1 MIGLQDIRD
10 AAARIAPYIRRTPL
24 FHATAMRERVTEAD
38 LFLKLEYLQPTGSF
52 KARGAANRL
61 LTTPKQALLNGIVT
75 ASGGNHGLATAR
87 AAAIAGVGAT
97 IFVPET
103 ASPAKI
109 DKLRQW
115 GADVRI
121 EGKLWDET
129 NRLAQDFAARR
140 EASYFHPFA
149 DSAVVAGQ
157 GTIGLE
163 LVESLPELDMVL
175 VAIGGGGLIAG
186 MSVALKALKPT
197 IRIIGIEPEGSPTLS
212 AALAA
217 GRVVTL
223 PSVTTKVA
231 TMACAR
237 TDERVFA
244 IVRQHVDEIVLVS
257 DEDMLAASRW
267 LWFEFGIAADLSGA
281 AGVAALRSGRLKLPK
296 GSKACTLICGAG
308 EDAIAP
314 IKAT

>member
-1 MIGLQDIRD
+1 VIGLQDIRD

-24 FHATAMRERVTEAD
+24 FQATATRERVTDAD

-52 KARGAANRL
+52 KARGATNRL
-61 LTTPKQALLNGIVT
+61 LTTPKQALQNGIVT

-87 AAAIAGVGAT
+87 AAAIAGASAT
-97 IFVPET
+97 IFVPQT
-103 ASPAKI
+103 ASPAKV
-109 DKLRQW
+109 DKLKQW

-121 EGKLWDET
+121 EGAIWDEAD
-129 NRLAQDFAARR
+129 RLAQDFAARR
-140 EASYFHPFA
+140 EASFFHPFEDPA
-149 DSAVVAGQ
+149 IVAGQ

-163 LVESLPELDMVL
+163 LAESLPELDAVL

-186 MSVALKALKPT
+186 ISVALKALKPT
-197 IRIIGIEPEGSPTLS
+197 TRIIGIEPEGSPTLS

-217 GRVVTL
+217 GRVITL
-223 PSVTTKVA
+223 PSVTTGVA

-237 TDERVFA
+237 TGERVFA
-244 IVRQHVDEIVLVS
+244 LAQRHVGEIVLVS

-308 EDAIAP
+308 EDGITP
-314 IKAT
+314 IKDT